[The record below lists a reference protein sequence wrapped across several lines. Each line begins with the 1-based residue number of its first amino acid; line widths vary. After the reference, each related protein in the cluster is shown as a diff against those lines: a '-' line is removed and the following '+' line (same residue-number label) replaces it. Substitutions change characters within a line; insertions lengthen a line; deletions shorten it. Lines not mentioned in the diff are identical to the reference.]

1 MRVPNSTC
9 FARLRS
15 AGFGAAAFADEG
27 WLAEPKRVGAKA
39 GAQSWFRAN
48 LSALSTRRC
57 HQISCL
63 GELVRAAVIETAS
76 SEWRSEA

>member
-1 MRVPNSTC
+1 MTLVASVNWWIERDSNPHLPL
-9 FARLRS
+9 ARRLLSRLS
-15 AGFGAAAFADEG
+15 YRPEN
-27 WLAEPKRVGAKA
+27 KI

-48 LSALSTRRC
+48 LSAVSTRRF
-57 HQISCL
+57 HQISFP